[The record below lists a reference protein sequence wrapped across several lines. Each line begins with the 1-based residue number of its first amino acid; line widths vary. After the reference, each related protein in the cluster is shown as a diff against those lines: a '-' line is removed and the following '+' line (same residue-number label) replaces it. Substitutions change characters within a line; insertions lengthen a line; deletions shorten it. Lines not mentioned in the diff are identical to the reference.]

1 MEACKVNL
9 KKPLAR
15 SLAPLVFGMFVC
27 LLWPAQSLARAVVR
41 FIHGVP
47 GVRTATVEV
56 NSGAGHE
63 ALGSIGFAQATPWK
77 SMRSGSFHWA
87 LVGGGKTLAQGTSS
101 VGDGV
106 YDIVVLDRSSGVA
119 LGIYRAS
126 VGKSGTSRV
135 RVIHG
140 APELGSPELMLDS
153 KPAVKS
159 LSFTHATPYISVN
172 PGTHTLGA
180 MRPGDSTPL
189 VPGAHMSLVSGR
201 AYSAIVLGSRGQRVR
216 VVTVTDSG
224 APLTRH
230 ASASSPAKRASAGG
244 PTSVMVR
251 PGDSLWSIAED
262 LLPAGASASAIDHRV
277 VQIWDRNRGRI
288 GTGDP
293 SLIFAGQRLLL
304 S

>member
-1 MEACKVNL
+1 MLWLAASIRGLGGPGPRVFGLGGTLICDVALALGHGGVKDVLQRAAHPVRREPQLVAEA
-9 KKPLAR
+9 ADDQ
-15 SLAPLVFGMFVC
+15 LAPGGEGTDG
-27 LLWPAQSLARAVVR
+27 Q
-41 FIHGVP
+41 
-47 GVRTATVEV
+47 
-56 NSGAGHE
+56 AGHPRQGRIVE
-63 ALGSIGFAQATPWK
+63 APVDPQA
-77 SMRSGSFHWA
+77 
-87 LVGGGKTLAQGTSS
+87 
-101 VGDGV
+101 
-106 YDIVVLDRSSGVA
+106 
-119 LGIYRAS
+119 
-126 VGKSGTSRV
+126 
-135 RVIHG
+135 G

-159 LSFTHATPYISVN
+159 LSFTQATPYISVN

-251 PGDSLWSIAED
+251 PGDSLWSIAKD